1 MTGGNLLKVIAL
13 TFVALFL
20 VIQLVPVDRE
30 PPMEEGLV
38 SAPDEVLAVLRQ
50 NCFDCHSNRTRWPWY
65 GYVAPFSWLIQ
76 DHVQEAR
83 GELDFTSWNQYDED
97 ERLELREE
105 IWDEVDLGEMP
116 PDYYVLLHPEGR
128 VSEAE
133 QAILKAWAEEAY
145 R

>member
-1 MTGGNLLKVIAL
+1 MGETRPSVWNAWE
-13 TFVALFL
+13 AY
-20 VIQLVPVDRE
+20 R
-30 PPMEEGLV
+30 
-38 SAPDEVLAVLRQ
+38 R
-50 NCFDCHSNRTRWPWY
+50 SNRTRWPWY